1 MKALKFTLIVS
12 VALLFAV
19 SCKKDNSAKNNAHVS
34 TDVAADMAASAVAAN
49 SFGFVSMADNIG
61 ANAQATSSASGQSV
75 NSTLPNAV
83 HQACGTTIVDSSS
96 FSGNTN
102 SVTFDAFYK
111 FSRTLN
117 CSNNNPDNIVA
128 AVSYHGSFDGPR
140 LSSSASG
147 TASITIGG
155 LSSSATNFTINGS
168 YNRQGS
174 FTSKVGDK
182 TSGSSVININAT
194 NVTLTKSPRVITG
207 GSANISISGTVPAG
221 SFSFSG
227 TLVFNGN
234 NQATLTVGTS
244 VYIINLLTGSYTKK

>member
-1 MKALKFTLIVS
+1 MKALKSTLIVS
-12 VALLFAV
+12 VALLFAI
-19 SCKKDNSAKNNAHVS
+19 SCKKNNSPKNNANVS

-49 SFGFVSMADNIG
+49 SFGFVSMADNIS
-61 ANAQATSSASGQSV
+61 ANAQATSSAGKQSL
-75 NSTLPNAV
+75 NSTSSNAA
-83 HQACGTTIVDSSS
+83 HQACGTTIADSIS
-96 FSGNTN
+96 FSGNNN

-117 CSNNNPDNIVA
+117 CNNNNPDNIVT
-128 AVSYHGSFDGPR
+128 AVTYHGSFDGPR

-147 TASITIGG
+147 TSSITIAG
-155 LSSSATNFTINGS
+155 LSNSATNFTINGS

-174 FTSKVGDK
+174 FNSKVGDK
-182 TSGSSVININAT
+182 TSGSSVVNISVT

-207 GSANISISGTVPAG
+207 GTANISISGTVPAG

-244 VYIINLLTGSYTKK
+244 VYVINLLTGSYTKK